1 MRWWFSMKI
10 EKNYIKI
17 SSLILIKT
25 PVKNISYIPVWMLF
39 QVIPPRAVHCPVR
52 RTRGTGR
59 GVCANGGCVWNW
71 RGKEWREKG
80 KGIT

>member
-1 MRWWFSMKI
+1 MKI

-59 GVCANGGCVWNW
+59 GVCANGGCV
-71 RGKEWREKG
+71 ELERERMERKRERDYL
-80 KGIT
+80 IR